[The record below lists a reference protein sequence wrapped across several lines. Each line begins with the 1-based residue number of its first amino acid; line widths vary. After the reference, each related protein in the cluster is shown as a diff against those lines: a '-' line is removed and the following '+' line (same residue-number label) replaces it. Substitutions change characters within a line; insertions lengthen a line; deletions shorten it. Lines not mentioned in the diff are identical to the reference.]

1 MADQERKLRLFV
13 ALGAGDAAQDELRRA
28 GEAMRAFAP
37 SDTRWVDA
45 DGAHLTLRFI
55 GATLPADAD
64 AVGEAAA
71 RAAASAAPFEL
82 TLAGAGVFP
91 ERGAPRVL
99 WVGVAGATDAL
110 NALQRNVSEE
120 IDALGVP
127 TEPTPP
133 AFRPHFTVGRV
144 RVHLARQEAEALRE
158 SAASVSVAP
167 TAFAVEEIGVYR
179 SDLRPEGPVYSR
191 IASAALAG

>member
-28 GEAMRAFAP
+28 GDAMRAFAP

-110 NALQRNVSEE
+110 NALQCNVSEE

-167 TAFAVEEIGVYR
+167 VAFAVEEIGVYR

-191 IASAALAG
+191 IASAALVG

>member
-28 GEAMRAFAP
+28 GDAMRAFAP

-71 RAAASAAPFEL
+71 RAAASAAPFDL

-144 RVHLARQEAEALRE
+144 RVHLARQEAEDLRE
-158 SAASVSVAP
+158 SAASVNVAP
-167 TAFAVEEIGVYR
+167 AAFTVEEIGVYR

>member
-144 RVHLARQEAEALRE
+144 RVHLARQEAEDLRE

-167 TAFAVEEIGVYR
+167 VAFAVEEIGVYR

>member
-55 GATLPADAD
+55 GATLPGDAD
-64 AVGEAAA
+64 AVGEAAV
-71 RAAASAAPFEL
+71 RAAASATPFEL

-144 RVHLARQEAEALRE
+144 RVHLARQEAEDLRAA
-158 SAASVSVAP
+158 AASVSVAP
-167 TAFAVEEIGVYR
+167 AAFTVEEIGVYR

>member
-55 GATLPADAD
+55 GATRPGDAD

-99 WVGVAGATDAL
+99 WVGVSGATDAL

-133 AFRPHFTVGRV
+133 AFRPHFTAGRV

-158 SAASVSVAP
+158 AAVSVSVAP
-167 TAFAVEEIGVYR
+167 IAFAVEEIGVYR

>member
-1 MADQERKLRLFV
+1 MVDQERKLRLFV

-28 GEAMRAFAP
+28 GDAMRAFAP

-55 GATLPADAD
+55 GATRPADAD
-64 AVGEAAA
+64 AVGEAVA

-82 TLAGAGVFP
+82 TLAGAGAFP

-99 WVGVAGATDAL
+99 WIGVAGALDAL
-110 NALQRNVSEE
+110 DALQRNVSEE

-127 TEPTPP
+127 TEPTP

-158 SAASVSVAP
+158 AAASVSVAP
-167 TAFAVEEIGVYR
+167 AAFAVEEIGVYR